1 MRIMVTGAG
10 GFVGAATARAALAAG
25 HEVFG
30 TIRFGGRPGGRA
42 EAVPGLTVIQLDLRD
57 SAAISDTMASL
68 RPDILIH
75 SAWAN
80 VTSHKTGSAGTATA
94 DIETACSLVRA
105 GAAAGLSKFIGI
117 GSQAEYGLR
126 DTPENDALVAETMLP
141 EPRSIYGAAKLA
153 ALALTRQL
161 CAEAGLDFAWLRLF
175 ATYGPGDNPSWLIP
189 SLIDQMLAGIAPRI
203 TAGLQRCDY
212 LYIDDAAT
220 GILAAATRPA
230 ATGVF
235 NLGSGIAV
243 TVGDIVR
250 AIRERASPGLVLS
263 PGEIPYGPNQVWHMQ
278 ASIDRLCTATGWSP
292 TIDLASGLDRTIA
305 WHRTHHAEA

>member
-30 TIRFGGRPGGRA
+30 TIRPGGHLARA
-42 EAVPGLTVIQLDLRD
+42 EAVSGLTVIPLDLRD
-57 SAAISDTMASL
+57 PAAIGDMMASL

-105 GAAAGLSKFIGI
+105 GIAAGLAKFVGI

-126 DTPENDALVAETMLP
+126 DTPENEAPVDETLLP
-141 EPRSIYGAAKLA
+141 EPRSMYGAAKLA
-153 ALALTRQL
+153 ALALTRHL

-189 SLIDQMLAGIAPRI
+189 SLIDQMLAGTAPRT
-203 TAGLQRCDY
+203 TAGRQRCDY
-212 LYIDDAAT
+212 LYIDDAAA

-230 ATGVF
+230 ATGVL
-235 NLGSGIAV
+235 NLGSGAAV
-243 TVGDIVR
+243 TVGDIVQ
-250 AIRERASPGLVLS
+250 AIRERANPGLVLNS
-263 PGEIPYGPNQVWHMQ
+263 GDIAYGPNQVWHMQ
-278 ASIDRLCTATGWSP
+278 ANIDRLRTAANWSP
-292 TIDLASGLDRTIA
+292 TIDLATGLDRTIA
-305 WHRTHHAEA
+305 WHRVHHAEA